1 MKYLL
6 IPETAILALVMALSF
21 FGCGDDSSTNPSP
34 PHEAFGVDKLLTNL
48 EYPSGLWVRGDR
60 VYFTETNGHNT
71 SFGGA
76 VRLRVYKLA
85 SETVSLLKDH
95 PNCHDALVVTEDGK
109 IYLGSYVGSTPG
121 ESGRVSVLDPTT
133 LVESNVTELEIAVED
148 MFLESDND
156 ILVIGSSDLP
166 GAKSL
171 YRLAPP
177 AYTSPNVVKTGLGR
191 TQGVTALG
199 SDIYF
204 ADNTAIRKISGD
216 VTEAW
221 FTKFVSSLSASS
233 KYLFYSDPYA
243 GKIGMIDLASKHDS
257 VLVSGLHYPDRVRWV
272 AETNRLYFTELGTTE
287 GEFKDGT
294 LQVIKGI
301 R

>member
-1 MKYLL
+1 MLFRSVY
-6 IPETAILALVMALSF
+6 
-21 FGCGDDSSTNPSP
+21 
-34 PHEAFGVDKLLTNL
+34 KLLTNL

-60 VYFTETNGHNT
+60 VYFTETNGYNT

-76 VRLRVYKLA
+76 VRLRVYNLA
-85 SETVSLLKDH
+85 SETDSLLKDH
-95 PNCHDALVVTEDGK
+95 PNCRDAVVVTEDGK

-133 LVESNVTELEIAVED
+133 LVESNVTELEIAVKD

-156 ILVIGSSDLP
+156 ILVIGSSNLP

-204 ADNTAIRKISGD
+204 ADNAAIRKISGD

-221 FTKFVSSLSASS
+221 FPKFVSSLSASS

-243 GKIGMIDLASKHDS
+243 GEIGMIDLASKHDS